1 MAHRKKACIEH
12 KQTYSK
18 FRNCSSKHYS
28 LQETGRGDNAS
39 SWRLKIKSKF
49 WNSQK
54 IIRLG
59 ALKSDFIWH
68 DWQFQ
73 YNFNYKNIFKSRFLN
88 RFAMTTAEKNVF
100 FCKSRRSQLKGK
112 LQQGSLKASA
122 GGICACVWTM
132 VVRGGRN
139 TFIVFSTHSL

>member
-28 LQETGRGDNAS
+28 LQETGRGDNAT
-39 SWRLKIKSKF
+39 SWRLKIKNKF

-59 ALKSDFIWH
+59 ALKSDSSGMTG
-68 DWQFQ
+68 
-73 YNFNYKNIFKSRFLN
+73 NFNTISIAKIFSN
-88 RFAMTTAEKNVF
+88 RDF
-100 FCKSRRSQLKGK
+100 
-112 LQQGSLKASA
+112 
-122 GGICACVWTM
+122 
-132 VVRGGRN
+132 
-139 TFIVFSTHSL
+139 